1 VKEISGCDTGTG
13 QGVAQLLDSYMMMM
27 RRRSSSIKYGVSVKI
42 DVGGNTSTISR
53 LKSRNSITLQKFK
66 KYESFINEYCG

>member
-13 QGVAQLLDSYMMMM
+13 QGVAQLLDSYMMMRRR
-27 RRRSSSIKYGVSVKI
+27 RRRSSSIKYGVRVKI

-53 LKSRNSITLQKFK
+53 LNSRNNMTLQTFK
-66 KYESFINEYCG
+66 K